1 MTRIFLAAL
10 PLLALAA
17 CGGGDSKGKSTTTLD
32 AVEVQPGSV
41 SDAMIILDTVASE
54 GTAVDNSIPDDGTKK
69 DAPTAE
75 DAREADQDTTASAA
89 DEAPHADE
97 VPAAK
102 QAIPPTK
109 APQTPNKEQ
118 TN

>member
-41 SDAMIILDTVASE
+41 SDSMIILDNVAGD
-54 GTAVDNSIPDDGTKK
+54 GTAVDNSIPEDETKK
-69 DAPTAE
+69 DAPKAE
-75 DAREADQDTTASAA
+75 EASEG
-89 DEAPHADE
+89 DEAASDGNDHEAVDLP
-97 VPAAK
+97 VAK
-102 QAIPPTK
+102 KAITDDSTAK
-109 APQTPNKEQ
+109 KGE
-118 TN
+118 